1 MTMTTMTTTYN
12 KNSAAH
18 EYWLGF
24 VIAGLLY
31 VMPGLTFEELATYFK
46 MDHASTAKGGFAKI
60 RIKMKSAQMKA
71 LRASALLLGSADLLM
86 DAHWNKGEMFEKLIT
101 ERFTGEQWIKD
112 SVPFWIGPDAVINGK
127 AVQIKLNGAELTN
140 ERTLAKYFPA

>member
-1 MTMTTMTTTYN
+1 MTMTTMTTTYH
-12 KNSAAH
+12 KNSAAT

-31 VMPGLTFEELATYFK
+31 VMPGLTFEELAAYFK

-71 LRASALLLGSADLLM
+71 LRTTALLLGSADLLM

-101 ERFTGEQWIKD
+101 ERFTGEQWVKD
-112 SVPFWIGPDAVINGK
+112 SVPFWVGPDAVINGK

-140 ERTLAKYFPA
+140 ERTLARYFPA